1 MKIDPP
7 DLNRL
12 RKIAGNL
19 MKRHNIPAIIS
30 VDDLAQSGAEAYLK
44 HIPRYRDDMKSKP
57 GTFLYS
63 KACFAMKDE
72 LRAKGIVFTRTKSKS
87 IHNHRNMSELEDAG
101 IELKAEGLTIDGHDA
116 IEVQKRVQQLP
127 FKLMLIVIFYY
138 WLDLPHKKIGTMFG
152 ITESRISQLM
162 KEALELLQ
170 KPAAKQQTEKLMLP
184 APRKD
189 NILDI
194 QGNIKFLSNF
204 FRVKIEVKKEK
215 IQ

>member
-1 MKIDPP
+1 
-7 DLNRL
+7 
-12 RKIAGNL
+12 
-19 MKRHNIPAIIS
+19 
-30 VDDLAQSGAEAYLK
+30 
-44 HIPRYRDDMKSKP
+44 
-57 GTFLYS
+57 
-63 KACFAMKDE
+63 
-72 LRAKGIVFTRTKSKS
+72 
-87 IHNHRNMSELEDAG
+87 MSELEDAG
-101 IELKAEGLTIDGHDA
+101 IELKAEGLTIAGHDA

-152 ITESRISQLM
+152 LTESRISQLM

-170 KPAAKQQTEKLMLP
+170 KPTIKQQTEKLMLP
-184 APRKD
+184 TPRKD

>member
-116 IEVQKRVQQLP
+116 IEVQNRVQQLP

-138 WLDLPHKKIGTMFG
+138 WLNLPYKKIGMMFG
-152 ITESRISQLM
+152 LTESRVSQLM
-162 KEALELLQ
+162 KETMEKLQ
-170 KPAAKQQTEKLMLP
+170 KPAKKLPEPLLP
-184 APRKD
+184 EPKTQKA
-189 NILDI
+189 NLLHIE
-194 QGNIKFLSNF
+194 GNIKFLSNCF
-204 FRVKIEVKKEK
+204 KIRLEINKN
-215 IQ
+215 